1 MLAVPALLR
10 RRSSVAWPPVLLA
23 GLGGLGVAWG
33 ACHPEFAHHTGWPSD
48 TVNGIGLLLPIPV
61 NRIVIVLGVVALT
74 AAWWLVRPGGDG
86 PSGRPYRR
94 TLCWLVAA
102 AGAPMLGDRAWMADF
117 ARATSAAL
125 ARPVVRVDVQ
135 SMTINY

>member
-1 MLAVPALLR
+1 MHSVVTVSLDSSQEFRFELDGVEPMAHEDARRWLDNEFTRMECEPLR
-10 RRSSVAWPPVLLA
+10 ASGKVLMADKVLTVA
-23 GLGGLGVAWG
+23 
-33 ACHPEFAHHTGWPSD
+33 
-48 TVNGIGLLLPIPV
+48 
-61 NRIVIVLGVVALT
+61 
-74 AAWWLVRPGGDG
+74 
-86 PSGRPYRR
+86 
-94 TLCWLVAA
+94 AA